1 MSEKQHARGNRAG
14 EIAKR
19 SVADKAS
26 EHKLCLL
33 ALNNHNGDQIYR
45 LQHHSFLLASLTF
58 RYTEN
63 AP

>member
-1 MSEKQHARGNRAG
+1 MNEKRHSYGNRAG

-19 SVADKAS
+19 AEADKAGK
-26 EHKLCLL
+26 HKLCFP
-33 ALNNHNGDQIYR
+33 ALNNHNGAQIYR
-45 LQHHSFLLASLTF
+45 LQHHSFLLVFLTF